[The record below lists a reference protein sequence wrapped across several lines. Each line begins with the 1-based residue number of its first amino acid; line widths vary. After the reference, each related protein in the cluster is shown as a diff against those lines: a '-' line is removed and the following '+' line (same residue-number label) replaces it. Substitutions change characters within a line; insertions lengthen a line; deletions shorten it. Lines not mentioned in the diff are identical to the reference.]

1 MATSTPAAL
10 RLSVRESGE
19 IRIVELA
26 GRLDQTFEAAI
37 GRTLEKLAEDKQ
49 VRVVIDLAG
58 LEYLNSRG
66 VSVFIAVVDDL
77 RAAGGDLKLV
87 GAPPQ
92 AKLVLERLGVDR
104 LLQQFATVD
113 EAVAAFEVPIQDFL
127 SGGGLDSFVV
137 GVRSRT
143 FHASGCA
150 KVKKLKSVKLLAS
163 KKAAR
168 DAGLRPC
175 PKCCD

>member
-1 MATSTPAAL
+1 MGTSTSAAL
-10 RLSVRESGE
+10 RLQVRERGDV
-19 IRIVELA
+19 RVVELA
-26 GRLDQTFEAAI
+26 GRLDQTFEEAI
-37 GRTLEKLAEDKQ
+37 ASTLTDLVEKQ
-49 VRVVIDLAG
+49 FVRVVADLSK

-77 RAAGGDLKLV
+77 RAAGGDLKMV

-104 LLQQFATVD
+104 LLQQFGTVD
-113 EAVAAFEVPIQDFL
+113 EAVAAFDVPIQEFL
-127 SGGGLDSFVV
+127 SEGGLESFVA
-137 GVRSRT
+137 GVRSKT

-150 KVKKLKSVKLLAS
+150 KVKKLKSVKLFAS

-168 DAGLRPC
+168 DAGFRPC
-175 PKCCD
+175 PKCSD

>member
-1 MATSTPAAL
+1 MTSTLTPL
-10 RLSVRESGE
+10 RVRVTERGE
-19 IRIVELA
+19 ISVVKLA
-26 GRLDQTFEAAI
+26 GRLDQTFEKAI
-37 GRTLEKLAEDKQ
+37 ADTLEKLAELKWF
-49 VRVVIDLAG
+49 RVIVDLSA

-77 RAAGGDLKLV
+77 RAEGGDLKLV

-104 LLQQFATVD
+104 LLQQFGTV
-113 EAVAAFEVPIQDFL
+113 EQAVEGFQVAIQEFL
-127 SGGGLDSFVV
+127 SQGGLESFVV
-137 GVRSRT
+137 GVRSKT

-150 KVKKLKSVKLLAS
+150 KVKKLKSVRLLAS

-168 DAGLRPC
+168 DGGLREC
-175 PKCCD
+175 PKCCK